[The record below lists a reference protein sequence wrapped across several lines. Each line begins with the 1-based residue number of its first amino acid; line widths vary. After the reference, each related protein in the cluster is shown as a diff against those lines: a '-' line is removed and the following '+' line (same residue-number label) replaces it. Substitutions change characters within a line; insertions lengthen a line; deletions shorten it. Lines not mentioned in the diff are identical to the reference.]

1 MESMLELFRD
11 VTSANRQITF
21 TLSGYTPSC
30 RWLKH
35 QDIGKIK
42 KKKKI
47 AACRHRFR
55 SEE

>member
-42 KKKKI
+42 KKKI